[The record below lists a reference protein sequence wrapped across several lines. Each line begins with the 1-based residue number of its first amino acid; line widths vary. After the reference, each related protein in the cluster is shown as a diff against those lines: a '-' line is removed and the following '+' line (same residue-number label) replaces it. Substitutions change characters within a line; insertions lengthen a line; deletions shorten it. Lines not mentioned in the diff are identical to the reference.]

1 MTFQIFEAYNL
12 AKLWDLPAVFICENN
27 HYGMGTS
34 QERSAAN
41 TDYFKRGHYIPGIW
55 VDGMDI
61 LAVRE
66 ATRFAIDYCSVQK
79 KGPLVYE
86 ISTYR

>member
-1 MTFQIFEAYNL
+1 M
-12 AKLWDLPAVFICENN
+12 AKLWDLPIVFVCENN
-27 HYGMGTS
+27 HYGMGTPE
-34 QERSAAN
+34 ERSSAE
-41 TDYFKRGHYIPGIW
+41 TDYYKRGQYIPGLW